1 MVIFHLIHFRMIFIL
16 LIFSLIADQVSG
28 QVALIPKLDQG
39 RDPRTETLF
48 FITVHGSLDQGDL
61 GKGWTIGRHR
71 EQRNTFSK
79 KVSLSVIVT
88 RARRL

>member
-39 RDPRTETLF
+39 
-48 FITVHGSLDQGDL
+48 DL

-71 EQRNTFSK
+71 EQRNPFLKKSFSERNCYA
-79 KVSLSVIVT
+79 STTALRCT
-88 RARRL
+88 

>member
-28 QVALIPKLDQG
+28 QVAIISKLQG
-39 RDPRTETLF
+39 GE
-48 FITVHGSLDQGDL
+48 L

-71 EQRNTFSK
+71 EQRNPFPQTK
-79 KVSLSVIVT
+79 NLLGVIVT
-88 RARRL
+88 RPQVVVHNGS